1 MKFYVFF
8 LIIFLSFFS
17 CRTSNVLIPVCV
29 DQNIQIED
37 GRIEFTFDLN
47 EAFWDITV
55 YNNSAGD
62 IKVDFGKIRISKTNT
77 RNTSDVV
84 TMVPPAKGIL
94 YILPGTK
101 NSKLLYPRYS
111 IRKNL
116 FTPKDIKNKETIK
129 LTLYVPVEY
138 SNETKEYKFEFM
150 ISACESDQRKYHDGI
165 YN

>member
-1 MKFYVFF
+1 MKIKW
-8 LIIFLSFFS
+8 LIFS
-17 CRTSNVLIPVCV
+17 
-29 DQNIQIED
+29 
-37 GRIEFTFDLN
+37 FDLN
-47 EAFWDITV
+47 EAFWDMTV
-55 YNNSAGD
+55 YNNSAED
-62 IKVDFGKIRISKTNT
+62 IKVDFSKIRISKTNT
-77 RNTSDVV
+77 RNTSDDV
-84 TMVPPAKGIL
+84 TKIPPVKDIL

-150 ISACESDQRKYHDGI
+150 INACESDQKKYHDEI